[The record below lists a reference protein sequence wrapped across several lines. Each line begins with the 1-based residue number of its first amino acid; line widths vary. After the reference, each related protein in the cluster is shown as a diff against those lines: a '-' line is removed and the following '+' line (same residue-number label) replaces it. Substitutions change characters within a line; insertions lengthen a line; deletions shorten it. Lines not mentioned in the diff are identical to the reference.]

1 MLRPDPHS
9 DVILIVDDAPEN
21 LSILHT
27 LLDESGYTV
36 LVATDGAGALDRAR
50 RLPPDLILLD
60 AVMPGLD
67 GFETCRRLKEDL
79 ETRTIPVV
87 FMTGLAE
94 TEHILHGFQSGGVD
108 YITKPIRSAEVMVR
122 IASHLRNSRLVTQT
136 RAALDAAGQA
146 VVAVDLSGEV
156 LWLTPLAQSWLR
168 SSLDADGRLPAALC
182 RWFHEA
188 LDAAE
193 VTPFEWPAA
202 GEHLIFSRL
211 RRGARGEELLLI
223 QRKAGAPEPAVLMQ
237 AFRLTPREADVLYWA
252 ALGKTNRDIAE
263 ILGMSP
269 RTANKHLEHVFEKL
283 GVETRTAAARMALN
297 AGDAAN
303 RAASRQPNPRDGMA
317 LL

>member
-1 MLRPDPHS
+1 MLRPDPLS
-9 DVILIVDDAPEN
+9 DVVLIVDDAPEN

-94 TEHILHGFQSGGVD
+94 TEDILKGFQAGGVD
-108 YITKPIRSAEVMVR
+108 YITKPIRPAEVMVR
-122 IASHLRNSRLVTQT
+122 IASHLRNSRLVAQT
-136 RAALDAAGQA
+136 RAAMDAAGQA

-168 SSLDADGRLPAALC
+168 TSLDVDGRLPAALC
-182 RWFHEA
+182 RWLNEA
-188 LDAAE
+188 LEVAE
-193 VTPFEWPAA
+193 VKPFELLAQ
-202 GEHLIFSRL
+202 GEHLVFSRL
-211 RRGARGEELLLI
+211 RRGAHGEELLLI
-223 QRKAGAPEPAVLMQ
+223 QRKAGAPEPAALMQ

-252 ALGKTNRDIAE
+252 ALGKTNRDIAD

-297 AGDAAN
+297 VVAPTV
-303 RAASRQPNPRDGMA
+303 Q
-317 LL
+317 

>member
-1 MLRPDPHS
+1 MLRPDPLS
-9 DVILIVDDAPEN
+9 DVVLIVDDAPEN

-67 GFETCRRLKEDL
+67 GFETCRRLKDDL

-94 TEHILHGFQSGGVD
+94 TEDILKGFQAGGVD
-108 YITKPIRSAEVMVR
+108 YITKPIRPAEVMVR
-122 IASHLRNSRLVTQT
+122 IASHLRNSRLVAQT
-136 RAALDAAGQA
+136 RAAMDAAGQA

-168 SSLDADGRLPAALC
+168 TSLDADGRLPVALC
-182 RWFHEA
+182 RWLNEA
-188 LDAAE
+188 LEVAE
-193 VTPFEWPAA
+193 VKPFELLAQ
-202 GEHLIFSRL
+202 GEHLVFSRL
-211 RRGARGEELLLI
+211 RRGAHGEELLLI
-223 QRKAGAPEPAVLMQ
+223 QRKAGAPEPAALMQ

-252 ALGKTNRDIAE
+252 ALGKTNRDIAD

-297 AGDAAN
+297 VVA
-303 RAASRQPNPRDGMA
+303 QTVQ
-317 LL
+317 

>member
-1 MLRPDPHS
+1 MLRPDPLS
-9 DVILIVDDAPEN
+9 DVVLIVDDAPEN

-36 LVATDGAGALDRAR
+36 LVATDGVGALDRAR

-67 GFETCRRLKEDL
+67 GFETCRRLKENLD
-79 ETRTIPVV
+79 TRTIPVM

-94 TEHILHGFQSGGVD
+94 TEHILRGFQAGGVD
-108 YITKPIRSAEVMVR
+108 YITKPIRPAEVMVR
-122 IASHLRNSRLVTQT
+122 IASHLRNSRLVAQT
-136 RAALDAAGQA
+136 RAAMDAAGQA
-146 VVAVDLSGEV
+146 VAAVDLSGEV

-168 SSLDADGRLPAALC
+168 TSLDSDGRLPSALC
-182 RWFHEA
+182 RWLNEA
-188 LDAAE
+188 LEAAE
-193 VTPFEWPAA
+193 VKPFELLAA

-211 RRGARGEELLLI
+211 RRGAQGEELLLI
-223 QRKAGAPEPAVLMQ
+223 QRKTGAPEPAALMQ

-252 ALGKTNRDIAE
+252 ALGKTNRDIAD

-297 AGDAAN
+297 VVTPQTA
-303 RAASRQPNPRDGMA
+303 Q
-317 LL
+317 

>member
-1 MLRPDPHS
+1 MLRPDPLS
-9 DVILIVDDAPEN
+9 DVVLIVDDAPEN

-94 TEHILHGFQSGGVD
+94 TEDILKGFQAGGVD
-108 YITKPIRSAEVMVR
+108 YITKPIRPAEVMVR
-122 IASHLRNSRLVTQT
+122 IASHLRNSRLVAQA
-136 RAALDAAGQA
+136 RAAMDAAGQA

-168 SSLDADGRLPAALC
+168 TSLDVDGRLPAALC
-182 RWFHEA
+182 RWLNEA
-188 LDAAE
+188 LEVAE
-193 VTPFEWPAA
+193 VKPFELLAH
-202 GEHLIFSRL
+202 GEHLVFSRL
-211 RRGARGEELLLI
+211 RRGAHGEELLLI
-223 QRKAGAPEPAVLMQ
+223 QRKAGAPEPAALMQ

-252 ALGKTNRDIAE
+252 ALGKTNRDIAD

-269 RTANKHLEHVFEKL
+269 RTVNKHLEHVFEKL

-297 AGDAAN
+297 VVA
-303 RAASRQPNPRDGMA
+303 QTMQ
-317 LL
+317 